1 MNPINL
7 LITFIDGTSR
17 EVTAVV
23 SDLMA
28 FEDKFDK
35 SVSDFAKGVR
45 LSWLVWIA
53 WKAESRMK
61 QTELEFELYTD
72 SIASVEVPEAQA
84 KK

>member
-7 LITFIDGTSR
+7 LIKFVDGSSR
-17 EVTAVV
+17 EVTAIV
-23 SDLMA
+23 SDLMK

-45 LSWLVWIA
+45 LSWMVFISWTA
-53 WKAESRMK
+53 ETRTKATS
-61 QTELEFELYTD
+61 LEFDAYADTI
-72 SIASVEVPEAQA
+72 SSVEVPDQ

>member
-7 LITFIDGTSR
+7 LITFVDGTSR
-17 EVTAVV
+17 EVTAIV

-45 LSWLVWIA
+45 LSWLVFIA
-53 WKAESRMK
+53 WKAETRVK
-61 QTELEFELYTD
+61 ATALEFDAYADTI
-72 SIASVEVPEAQA
+72 SAVEAPEV

>member
-7 LITFIDGTSR
+7 LIKFVDGSSR
-17 EVTAVV
+17 EVTAIV

-35 SVSDFAKGVR
+35 SVADFAKGVR
-45 LSWLVWIA
+45 LSWLVFIA
-53 WKAESRMK
+53 WKAETRTK
-61 QTELEFELYTD
+61 ATALEFDAYAET
-72 SIASVEVPEAQA
+72 IAGVEVPDV

>member
-7 LITFIDGTSR
+7 LITFVSGESR
-17 EVTAVV
+17 EVTAII

-35 SVSDFAKGVR
+35 SVADFQKGVR
-45 LSWLVWIA
+45 LSWLVFIA
-53 WKAESRMK
+53 WKAESRTK
-61 QTELEFELYTD
+61 ATTLEFDDYADTI
-72 SIASVEVPEAQA
+72 SAVEVPDQ

>member
-7 LITFIDGTSR
+7 LITFVDGTSR
-17 EVTAVV
+17 GVTAIV

-45 LSWLVWIA
+45 LSWLVFIA
-53 WKAESRMK
+53 WKAETRTKATS
-61 QTELEFELYTD
+61 LEFDAYADTI
-72 SIASVEVPEAQA
+72 SAVEVPEV

>member
-7 LITFIDGTSR
+7 LITFTDGTSR
-17 EVTAVV
+17 EVTAIV

-45 LSWLVWIA
+45 LSWLVFIA
-53 WKAESRMK
+53 WKAESRTK
-61 QTELEFELYTD
+61 ATSLEFDAYADT
-72 SIASVEVPEAQA
+72 ITAVEVPDV

>member
-7 LITFIDGTSR
+7 LIRFLDGSSR

-35 SVSDFAKGVR
+35 SVSDFQKGVR
-45 LSWLVWIA
+45 LSWLVFIA
-53 WKAESRMK
+53 WKAETRMK
-61 QTELEFELYTD
+61 QTALEFDAYAETI
-72 SIASVEVPEAQA
+72 SSVEVPEA

>member
-7 LITFIDGTSR
+7 LIKFVDGSSR
-17 EVTAVV
+17 EVTAIV

-28 FEDKFDK
+28 FEERFDK

-45 LSWLVWIA
+45 LSWLVFIA
-53 WKAESRMK
+53 WKAETRTKATSLDFDAYAD
-61 QTELEFELYTD
+61 TI
-72 SIASVEVPEAQA
+72 SAVEVPEV

>member
-7 LITFIDGTSR
+7 LITFVDGTSR
-17 EVTAVV
+17 EVTAIV

-35 SVSDFAKGVR
+35 SVADFQKGVR
-45 LSWLVWIA
+45 LSWLVFIA
-53 WKAESRMK
+53 WKAETRTK
-61 QTELEFELYTD
+61 ATAIEFEAYADTI
-72 SIASVEVPEAQA
+72 SAVEVPTA

>member
-17 EVTAVV
+17 EVTAII

-35 SVSDFAKGVR
+35 SVADFQKGVR
-45 LSWLVWIA
+45 LSWLVFISWTA
-53 WKAESRMK
+53 ETRTKATS
-61 QTELEFELYTD
+61 LEFDAYAD
-72 SIASVEVPEAQA
+72 QISAVEVPDQ

>member
-7 LITFIDGTSR
+7 LIKFVDGSSR
-17 EVTAVV
+17 EVTAIV
-23 SDLMA
+23 SDLMK

-45 LSWLVWIA
+45 LSWMVFIA
-53 WKAESRMK
+53 WTAETRTKATS
-61 QTELEFELYTD
+61 LEFDAYADTI
-72 SIASVEVPEAQA
+72 SSVEVPTQ

>member
-7 LITFIDGTSR
+7 LITFTDGTSR
-17 EVTAVV
+17 EVTAIV

-45 LSWLVWIA
+45 LSWLVFIA
-53 WKAESRMK
+53 WKAESRA
-61 QTELEFELYTD
+61 TATSLDFDAYALTI
-72 SIASVEVPEAQA
+72 SAVEVPEV

>member
-7 LITFIDGTSR
+7 LITFVDGTSR
-17 EVTAVV
+17 EVTAII

-35 SVSDFAKGVR
+35 SVADFQKGVR
-45 LSWLVWIA
+45 LSWLVFIA
-53 WKAESRMK
+53 WKAESRTK
-61 QTELEFELYTD
+61 ATSLEFDVYADT
-72 SIASVEVPEAQA
+72 IAGVEVPDQ

>member
-17 EVTAVV
+17 EVTAII

-35 SVSDFAKGVR
+35 SVADFQKGVR
-45 LSWLVWIA
+45 LSWLVFIA
-53 WKAESRMK
+53 WKAESRTK
-61 QTELEFELYTD
+61 ATSLEFDDYAD
-72 SIASVEVPEAQA
+72 QISAVEVPDQ

>member
-7 LITFIDGTSR
+7 LIKFVDGESR
-17 EVTAVV
+17 EVTAIV

-35 SVSDFAKGVR
+35 SVADFQTGVR
-45 LSWLVWIA
+45 LSWLVFIA
-53 WKAESRMK
+53 WKAESRTK
-61 QTELEFELYTD
+61 QTMLDFEAYAETI
-72 SIASVEVPEAQA
+72 SAVEVPEV

>member
-7 LITFIDGTSR
+7 LITFTSGESR
-17 EVTAVV
+17 EVTAII

-35 SVSDFAKGVR
+35 SVADFAKGVR
-45 LSWLVWIA
+45 LSWLVFIS
-53 WKAESRMK
+53 WKAETRTK
-61 QTELEFELYTD
+61 ATALEFEAYADT
-72 SIASVEVPEAQA
+72 IAGVEVPEV

>member
-7 LITFIDGTSR
+7 LITFVSGESR
-17 EVTAVV
+17 EVTAII

-35 SVSDFAKGVR
+35 SVADFQKGVR
-45 LSWLVWIA
+45 LSWLVFISWTA
-53 WKAESRMK
+53 ETRTKA
-61 QTELEFELYTD
+61 TTLEFDAYADTI
-72 SIASVEVPEAQA
+72 SAVEVPDQ

>member
-7 LITFIDGTSR
+7 LITFVDGTSR
-17 EVTAVV
+17 EVTAIV

-45 LSWLVWIA
+45 LSWLVFIA
-53 WKAESRMK
+53 WKAETRVK
-61 QTELEFELYTD
+61 ATALEFDVYADTI
-72 SIASVEVPEAQA
+72 SAVEVPEV

>member
-7 LITFIDGTSR
+7 LITFTDGTSR
-17 EVTAVV
+17 EVTAIV

-35 SVSDFAKGVR
+35 SVADFSKGVR
-45 LSWLVWIA
+45 LSWLVFIA
-53 WKAESRMK
+53 WKAESRTK
-61 QTELEFELYTD
+61 ATALEFDAYADTI
-72 SIASVEVPEAQA
+72 SAVEVPEV